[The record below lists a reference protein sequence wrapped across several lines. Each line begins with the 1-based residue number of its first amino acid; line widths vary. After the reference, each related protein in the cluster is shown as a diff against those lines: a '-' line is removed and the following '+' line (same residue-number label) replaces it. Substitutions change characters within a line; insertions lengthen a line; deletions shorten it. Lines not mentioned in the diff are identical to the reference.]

1 VPCRRPRVKE
11 VPDCETAKVACVC
24 RGSPFHRRD
33 ESNARKREA
42 ERNGERM
49 RERARRTARVR
60 KMEREGVRER
70 KDSSGLL
77 SSS

>member
-1 VPCRRPRVKE
+1 MKPRKSLVCVAVPPSIRY
-11 VPDCETAKVACVC
+11 
-24 RGSPFHRRD
+24 RRD

-42 ERNGERM
+42 ERDGERM